1 MVPNNPTWIWPE
13 PVVAAAR
20 WPHIFSPIL
29 SAGNPRDGGVGCRQ
43 LAYYCTYLST
53 AVRST
58 RSCMCSFRSPDDV
71 HHQPHTV
78 LWRSSCSLS
87 LSLASRPLDRT
98 TGTGTGRCIG
108 QGVHAN
114 KHTKLLPST
123 RLAADNADDYLR
135 WTPHPDPHVIARRPR
150 LPCPAS

>member
-13 PVVAAAR
+13 SVVAAAR

-87 LSLASRPLDRT
+87 LSLWPRGHWIGRQGRAPADALDRACMRT
-98 TGTGTGRCIG
+98 STQSSSPPPVSQPIMPTIICGGHHI
-108 QGVHAN
+108 QI
-114 KHTKLLPST
+114 HT
-123 RLAADNADDYLR
+123 
-135 WTPHPDPHVIARRPR
+135 
-150 LPCPAS
+150 